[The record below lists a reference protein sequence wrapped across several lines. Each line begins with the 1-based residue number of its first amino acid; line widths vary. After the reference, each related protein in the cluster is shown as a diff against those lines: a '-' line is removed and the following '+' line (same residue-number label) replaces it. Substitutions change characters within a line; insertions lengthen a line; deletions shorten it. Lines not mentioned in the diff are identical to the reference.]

1 MSATSSRKKS
11 VKSRTD
17 WEFLKSSSD
26 EGIDFSDIPRLTP
39 EFWRNAKLRMP
50 QNKDSVTVRID
61 HDVLLWLKGQGR
73 GYQTRINAILRS
85 YKEHA
90 TRA

>member
-1 MSATSSRKKS
+1 MNANISNKKS
-11 VKSRTD
+11 AKSGTD
-17 WEFLKSSSD
+17 WKFLRSSSD

-39 EFWRNAKLRMP
+39 GFWKHAKLRMP
-50 QNKDSVTVRID
+50 QNKDSVTLRLD
-61 HDVLLWLKGQGR
+61 HDVLLWLKGFGR
-73 GYQTRINAILRS
+73 GYQTRINTILRS